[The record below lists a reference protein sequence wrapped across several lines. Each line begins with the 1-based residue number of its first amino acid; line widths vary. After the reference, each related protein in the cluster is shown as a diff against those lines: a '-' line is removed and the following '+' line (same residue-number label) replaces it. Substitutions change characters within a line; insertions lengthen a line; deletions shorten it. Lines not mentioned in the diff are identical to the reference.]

1 METIALP
8 LIGFMIGLLIV
19 SLGGGGGGIYV
30 GVLTAFFNVP
40 PAIAAATSLATI
52 IPTTTMGTFSHW
64 KAGNVN
70 VRLGLVMMS
79 GAVAGAVVGS
89 ACSDLL
95 PQQFYNKLTGGL
107 LLLLAVQMIS
117 SYYKK
122 GQAKDKPARNGRK
135 PEGSLGPAKADL
147 AVQEGQAGMPEGE
160 PDVRKAHLDTVKAV
174 IYGFLGG
181 AMSGLVGVSG
191 TTPIVAGLVVLGC
204 SALET
209 VGTSVF
215 VLVGISVTGFFM
227 HLGLGNVEWHL
238 VGLLVIGTMSGAFL
252 GPMFL
257 RQFSREKLEKV
268 LPPLLIVLTLAT
280 GSIVL
285 MK

>member
-89 ACSDLL
+89 ACSDFVPRQL
-95 PQQFYNKLTGGL
+95 YTKLTGGL
-107 LLLLAVQMIS
+107 LLLLAVQMIY
-117 SYYKK
+117 SYRQNGKTK
-122 GQAKDKPARNGRK
+122 VKPVRNERKQGGGRGTAE
-135 PEGSLGPAKADL
+135 EGL
-147 AVQEGQAGMPEGE
+147 AVQEGMPEGG
-160 PDVRKAHLDTVKAV
+160 PDIRKARRDTVKAV
-174 IYGFLGG
+174 AYGFLGG

-227 HLGLGNVEWHL
+227 HLGLGNVEWRL

-257 RQFSREKLEKV
+257 RQFNRAKLEKV
-268 LPPLLIVLTLAT
+268 LPPLIIVLTIAS
-280 GSIVL
+280 GGIVL